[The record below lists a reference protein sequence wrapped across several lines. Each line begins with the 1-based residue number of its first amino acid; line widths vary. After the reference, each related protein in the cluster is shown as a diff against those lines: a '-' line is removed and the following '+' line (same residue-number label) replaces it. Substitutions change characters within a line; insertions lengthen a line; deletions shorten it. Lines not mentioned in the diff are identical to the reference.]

1 MPLLAL
7 QRLLTSLLPA
17 GAAQDRHA
25 RRAETQP
32 QMPQHPRS
40 SWAKRLGLGQPSRKA
55 LAAARIDFTGALSD
69 LRTPAALDT
78 KSRVV
83 VARSLHELWHYREQI
98 FSLVACRYNQAEAAR
113 RLAALDRHFVRRP
126 RRAASNVPSDPRFGD
141 AAP

>member
-1 MPLLAL
+1 MPLPAL

-17 GAAQDRHA
+17 APQDSHA
-25 RRAETQP
+25 PRAETRP
-32 QMPQHPRS
+32 PLPQHHRP
-40 SWAKRLGLGQPSRKA
+40 SWARRLGLGQPSREA
-55 LAAARIDFTGALSD
+55 LAAARIDFAAALRD

-113 RLAALDRHFVRRP
+113 RLAALDRHFTRRP
-126 RRAASNVPSDPRFGD
+126 RRAGSNAPPDPQFGD
-141 AAP
+141 AAG